1 MNQRKRRQVLLL
13 LRACACLCLERE
25 YSGCRCLSLSRFLQ
39 PLLLVLDGCRRCC
52 WPWSEPSRLDVS
64 PVRRELESCRSRCLL
79 CAMFPPVEHS
89 VARAGR
95 LESESVPIETLVLAI
110 GVSCAGRSV
119 GQFEGVE
126 AEVRRLGERK
136 VEEVGCT
143 RAELY
148 FTGLRGTHERT
159 GVLETTP
166 REKRSRASSRP
177 CRVDGFQ
184 AARLM
189 GIRRQGWWREHYGTD
204 CCAICFVC
212 MEEPSVRPIK
222 CRETSDAGPADASDC
237 CSRRRLLRFP
247 ANDCKCRY
255 GVQLHTLVIGWSREA
270 DAGPRLSCLLSGR
283 DVDLDACAYVKRPE
297 RSHAGDDV
305 IQDWESSYFHR
316 PASNVRHATKR
327 PRQPTTT
334 RAAATPRIWLPN
346 RLFCQYDLRAS
357 RRSIEKR
364 HGPESLTPFACL
376 PSFS

>member
-1 MNQRKRRQVLLL
+1 MRMPLCSFFFSFPHSLFSLRGVLLL
-13 LRACACLCLERE
+13 P
-25 YSGCRCLSLSRFLQ
+25 LSLSVGFCSRCSSALTDVADTAGRG
-39 PLLLVLDGCRRCC
+39 LSLVAWMFRPSGANSRR
-52 WPWSEPSRLDVS
+52 
-64 PVRRELESCRSRCLL
+64 CRSRCLL
-79 CAMFPPVEHS
+79 CAMSPSVEHS

-189 GIRRQGWWREHYGTD
+189 GIRRQGWWKEHHGTD
-204 CCAICFVC
+204 CC
-212 MEEPSVRPIK
+212 
-222 CRETSDAGPADASDC
+222 
-237 CSRRRLLRFP
+237 
-247 ANDCKCRY
+247 
-255 GVQLHTLVIGWSREA
+255 
-270 DAGPRLSCLLSGR
+270 
-283 DVDLDACAYVKRPE
+283 E
-297 RSHAGDDV
+297 R
-305 IQDWESSYFHR
+305 
-316 PASNVRHATKR
+316 
-327 PRQPTTT
+327 
-334 RAAATPRIWLPN
+334 
-346 RLFCQYDLRAS
+346 C
-357 RRSIEKR
+357 
-364 HGPESLTPFACL
+364 
-376 PSFS
+376 